1 MKHNPAPSIPE
12 AVKPSADPR
21 RLAEDRVATKV
32 EPLLD
37 CLFEVIRLQ
46 GVATS
51 RDALTAGLPVEPD
64 GGLNLRNLTRAA
76 SRAGMAASIKKVTLG
91 EISDRALPVILM
103 LKDKGACVLAGWE
116 DDLGVKKAKVIFPE
130 SGQGVTK
137 LTAEELAALHIGVTI
152 FVRPR
157 FQFDSRAQEVRPTRG
172 GHWFWGVVLGQRFIY
187 REVLWAALA
196 VNILALVFPIF
207 SMNVY
212 DRVIPNRAEETLW
225 VLAGGVLFTQI
236 LDLVMRKMRSR
247 FVDEAS
253 ARIDV
258 RLSSSIMERV
268 LGMRLEHRPQSV
280 GSFASN
286 LRGFESVRD
295 FIASSTVTALIDLPF
310 ALVFLVAIAW
320 ISPILALPVF
330 GAFILI
336 MVGGYLMQHRLHELS
351 ETTHQASAQRNAT
364 LVESLIGIEAIKAAT
379 AEGVIQGKW
388 ERVNQ
393 FIAETNIKMRGLSSG
408 ASYGTQWMSNLVS
421 LLTIVIGFYLIAD
434 KSITQGALVA
444 CSTLVSRALA
454 PAGQVVALLMQYQGA
469 RTSLEALDKVMAKP
483 VERDGSTSYLHRPA
497 IHGEVEFRDVGFSYP
512 DGTPAIKGLNMRIR
526 AGERVAILGRVGS
539 GKTTMQKLVLGLY
552 QPTEGAILLDG
563 VDIRQLDPAD
573 LRRNVAYVSQDV
585 SLLSGSLR
593 YNITLAR
600 PQADDL
606 SISHAAGMA
615 GLMDM
620 VSRHPKGF
628 DLQVGERGDL
638 LSGGQ
643 RQAVGLA
650 RAFLQDAPVLVL
662 DEPTSA
668 MDMASEAAVAASLS
682 RECAGRTLI
691 LSTHRLHLL
700 TLVDRVIV
708 VDRGRIIAD
717 GPRDQIMQ
725 GMSNANA
732 MGSPGA
738 AQGRPAVMVQP
749 RQPAQGP
756 SFGMNTNV
764 KKA

>member
-12 AVKPSADPR
+12 AAKPSADPR

-64 GGLNLRNLTRAA
+64 GGLSLRNLTRAA
-76 SRAGMAASIKKVTLG
+76 SRAGMAASIKKAALG

-103 LKDKGACVLAGWE
+103 LKDKGACVLAGWD

-137 LTAEELAALHIGVTI
+137 LTAEELAALHVGVTI

-157 FQFDSRAQEVRPTRG
+157 FQFDSRAQEVRPTRS
-172 GHWFWGVVLGQRFIY
+172 GHWFWSVVLGQRFIY

-286 LRGFESVRD
+286 LRGFEAVRD

-320 ISPILALPVF
+320 ISPLLALPVV

-336 MVGGYLMQHRLHELS
+336 LVGGYLMQHRLHELS

-434 KSITQGALVA
+434 KSITQGALIA

-483 VERDGSTSYLHRPA
+483 VERDGSASYLHRPA

-512 DGTPAIKGLNMRIR
+512 DGTPAIKGLNLRIR

-573 LRRNVAYVSQDV
+573 LRRNVGYVSQDV

-628 DLQVGERGDL
+628 DLQVGERGEL

-708 VDRGRIIAD
+708 VDRGRIVAD
-717 GPRDQIMQ
+717 GPRDQVMQ

-756 SFGMNTNV
+756 SFGMNTNF